1 MCSSVVES
9 EHVLQLRSEFL
20 KAIYWISYVLKA
32 LHLRCVQFAI
42 LAFTKSSMT
51 AISTT
56 SALWNPFVRC
66 SVMNPQWTKQVYNCS
81 EVFFYWHKISILIH
95 ITSTTHLMII
105 FCSKVVLF
113 LLNSLFC
120 KDGLQIGWL

>member
-56 SALWNPFVRC
+56 SAL
-66 SVMNPQWTKQVYNCS
+66 
-81 EVFFYWHKISILIH
+81 
-95 ITSTTHLMII
+95 
-105 FCSKVVLF
+105 
-113 LLNSLFC
+113 
-120 KDGLQIGWL
+120 